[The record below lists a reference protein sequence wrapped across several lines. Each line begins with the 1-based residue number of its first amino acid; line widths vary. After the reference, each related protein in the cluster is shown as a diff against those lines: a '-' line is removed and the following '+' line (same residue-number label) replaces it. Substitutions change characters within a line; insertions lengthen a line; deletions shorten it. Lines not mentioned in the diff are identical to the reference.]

1 MDEASRAFG
10 DGLNYVSEL
19 LAIRMRN
26 MEAMRLAQQ
35 KMLAGVGVL
44 VQHQTEMLE
53 GMLRRSLAPQPSS
66 LVALLPVAERP
77 CHPL

>member
-19 LAIRMRN
+19 LAIQMRN

-35 KMLAGVGVL
+35 MMLEDLGDLAK
-44 VQHQTEMLE
+44 HQSEMLE
-53 GMLRRSLAPQPSS
+53 GMLLRCSAVQGARF
-66 LVALLPVAERP
+66 
-77 CHPL
+77 